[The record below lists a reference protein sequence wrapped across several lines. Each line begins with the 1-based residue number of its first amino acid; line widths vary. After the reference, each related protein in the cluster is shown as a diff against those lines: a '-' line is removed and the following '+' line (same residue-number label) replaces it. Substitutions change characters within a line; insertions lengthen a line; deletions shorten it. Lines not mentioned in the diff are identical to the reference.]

1 MTVAGEEPATAHS
14 NVFVFSTANGVITD
28 WYISLDLQDGVQM
41 TSSGGGDYDFGPTYT
56 ATCYQDQTCQTVIA
70 SNLTLGSW
78 GGESLQS
85 QLDEAVAA
93 VTALQKQLAHVTA
106 QMKNV
111 NKAATIEYEAEIEDF
126 NPLDL
131 QQQAIIAACRAHKPC

>member
-1 MTVAGEEPATAHS
+1 
-14 NVFVFSTANGVITD
+14 
-28 WYISLDLQDGVQM
+28 M
-41 TSSGGGDYDFGPTYT
+41 TSSGGGDYYFGPTYT

-70 SNLTLGSW
+70 SNLTQGSW

-106 QMKNV
+106 QMNV
-111 NKAATIEYEAEIEDF
+111 YKAATIEYEAEYLAF
-126 NPLDL
+126 YALDL